1 MSEISDLLRPEHYDL
16 EVVSPRRARISLG
29 PLERGFGHTLGNAL
43 RRVLLSSLKGAAV
56 TEVEIEGVLHEYSS
70 IEGVQEDVV
79 DILLNLK
86 QLAVRAQGRNEVMV
100 TLRKRGPGVV
110 TGADIIA
117 EHGIEVANPEQ
128 VIATLTRDVELVMH
142 LRFDTGRGYEPAATR
157 RQSHEKRIGV
167 LALDA
172 SYSPVHRVSFQV
184 ESARVEQRTDLDRL
198 VLDVETNGVVEPL
211 WAVQE
216 AARILRQQLAVFGG
230 AELPAER
237 ESQPAP
243 VREDLLPLLSRPVD
257 DLELTVRSAN
267 CLKAEDI
274 FYIGDLVQKTEQ
286 ELLKAPNLG
295 RKSLTEIKEV
305 LDKNGL
311 SLGMRI
317 ENWPPDNLPA
327 VPGRTAV
334 DVGRGG

>member
-1 MSEISDLLRPEHYDL
+1 MTDVGDLLRPQGV
-16 EVVSPRRARISLG
+16 EVEEISARRARLSLG
-29 PLERGFGHTLGNAL
+29 PLERGFGHTLGSAL
-43 RRVLLSSLKGAAV
+43 RRILLSSLKGAAV

-86 QLAVRAQGRNEVMV
+86 MLAVRSQGRSDVMV
-100 TLRKRGPGVV
+100 TLRKRGPGLM
-110 TGADIIA
+110 TGADIVS
-117 EHGIEVANPEQ
+117 EHGIEVANPDQ
-128 VIATLTRDVELVMH
+128 VIATLTRDVELVLH
-142 LRFDTGRGYEPAATR
+142 LRIDEGRGYDAAANR

-167 LALDA
+167 MALDA
-172 SYSPVHRVSFQV
+172 SFSPVLKVSYQV

-198 VLDVETNGVVEPL
+198 VLDVETNGVVDPV

-216 AARILRQQLAVFGG
+216 GSRILRSQLEVLAG
-230 AELPAER
+230 AEKRQVPEA
-237 ESQPAP
+237 SQ
-243 VREDLLPLLSRPVD
+243 VQGGQDLMPLLVRPVD

-274 FYIGDLVQKTEQ
+274 FYIGDLVQKSEQ

-295 RKSLTEIKEV
+295 KKSLTEIKEV
-305 LDKNGL
+305 LVAHGL

-317 ENWPPDNLPA
+317 ENWPPENLPPIA
-327 VPGRTAV
+327 GRSA
-334 DVGRGG
+334 DVEVNG

>member
-1 MSEISDLLRPEHYDL
+1 MSEVGELLRPQQYDV
-16 EVVSPRRARISLG
+16 ESISPQRARIALG

-86 QLAVRAQGRNEVMV
+86 QLAIRSQGRDDVRV
-100 TLRKRGPGVV
+100 TLKKKGPGVV
-110 TGADIIA
+110 TGGDIIS
-117 EHGIEVANPEQ
+117 EHGIEVANPDQ

-142 LRFDTGRGYEPAATR
+142 LRLDTGRGYETAASR
-157 RQSHEKRIGV
+157 RQDHEKRIGV
-167 LALDA
+167 MAIDA
-172 SYSPVHRVSFQV
+172 SYSPVRRVSFQV
-184 ESARVEQRTDLDRL
+184 ESARVEQRTYLDRL
-198 VLDVETNGVVEPL
+198 VLDVETNGTVDPV

-216 AARILRQQLAVFGG
+216 SARILRQQLDVFGG
-230 AELPAER
+230 KDTFPVQEAR
-237 ESQPAP
+237 HAP
-243 VREDLLPLLSRPVD
+243 LAEDLMPTLVRSVD

-274 FYIGDLVQKTEQ
+274 FYIGDLVQKTEH

-295 RKSLTEIKEV
+295 RKSLTEIKEI
-305 LDKNGL
+305 LEKNGL
-311 SLGMRI
+311 SLGMRL
-317 ENWPPDNLPA
+317 ENWPPENLPVLA
-327 VPGRTAV
+327 GKGSGSLA
-334 DVGRGG
+334 

>member
-16 EVVSPRRARISLG
+16 EVLSPRRARISLG

-100 TLRKRGPGVV
+100 TLRKRGPGLV

-230 AELPAER
+230 AEAATER
-237 ESQPAP
+237 EAHAAP
-243 VREDLLPLLSRPVD
+243 VHEDLLPLLARPVD

-311 SLGMRI
+311 TLGMRI
-317 ENWPPDNLPA
+317 ENWPPENLPA
-327 VPGRTAV
+327 VPGRPV
-334 DVGRGG
+334 GDVGRGG